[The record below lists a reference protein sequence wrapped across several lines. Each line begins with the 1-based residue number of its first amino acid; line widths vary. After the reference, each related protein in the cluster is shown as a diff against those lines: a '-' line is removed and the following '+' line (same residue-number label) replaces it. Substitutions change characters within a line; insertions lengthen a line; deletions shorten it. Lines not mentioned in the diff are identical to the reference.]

1 MLYLVRHGQA
11 GTRAHYDTLSDAG
24 REQARLLREHF
35 LAAKLRPVRV
45 VAGSLHRQQETA
57 RIVGAELDWPEVETD
72 PGWTEFDLDAVYRE
86 VAPQLAKVDAEFA
99 REYAHLEKVVD
110 DPEHAIHRKWTSGD
124 VKVVQAWISGRI
136 AVASTETW
144 AEFEARI
151 HAAFDRA
158 IASHPGEPV
167 VIFTSATPIGLSV
180 ARLLSLS
187 QREAFQFAG
196 AMLNSAFT
204 AIRVRPQEPSLF
216 SFNNAPHLPDPS
228 LHTFR

>member
-1 MLYLVRHGQA
+1 MYLVRHGQA
-11 GTRAHYDTLSDAG
+11 GTRAHYDTLSEMG
-24 REQARLLREHF
+24 REQARLLKEHF
-35 LAAKLRPVRV
+35 AAAGLRPARV
-45 VAGSLHRQQETA
+45 LAGSLHRQQETA
-57 RIVGAELDWPEVETD
+57 RIVAGSEWPAVEID

-86 VAPQLAKVDAEFA
+86 VAPQLAKVDEEFA

-136 AVASTETW
+136 PVSSTETW
-144 AEFEARI
+144 SAFEARV

-158 IASHPGEPV
+158 IADHPGEPV

-180 ARLLSLS
+180 ARLLSLQ
-187 QREAFQFAG
+187 QRDAMRFAG
-196 AMLNSAFT
+196 AKLNSAFT
-204 AIRVRPQEPSLF
+204 TIRVRAGDASLF
-216 SFNNAPHLPDPS
+216 SFNNAPHLVDPS